1 MESPS
6 GKKVAV
12 IGSGIA
18 GLSAAWLL
26 HRNGAHVTL
35 YESEETVGGHTLTD
49 DSSGFPVDLGF
60 QVFNLTT
67 YPHMTAFLDA
77 LGVDSEPSDMSFAL
91 SVDDGRLE
99 WASHSLDTVFTQ
111 RSNITSP
118 SFLRMLKDVLRFG
131 KEAPRVLEH
140 GASNYSGMTLG
151 AYLAKHK
158 YSKAFIDNYIL
169 PMCAAVWS
177 IPSST
182 VLNFP
187 ITMLVRFWVN
197 HHLLDITQRPVWRV
211 VKGRSRT
218 YAQRVVSELPDLRVS
233 TPVHQIKSMGPS
245 GPVQIEAKDGVALYD
260 AVVCATHSDTTL
272 HMLSPTTSAD
282 SNTDLEEIL
291 DVLRGIPYSENDVWL
306 HTDSSLM
313 PRDRKA
319 WASWNCLTGSAAE
332 AQNRAVCVS
341 YWVNSLQSL
350 PSSAPDLFVTL
361 NPVHE
366 PAEGTVHRRLK
377 LAHPI
382 FGPESVS
389 SQARVPTVQGKGGIY
404 LAGAWCGYGF
414 HEDGIKSAVDA
425 VTTMGATIPWMP
437 RTTSPKISWVDSA
450 AITMFD
456 KFAKIS
462 ITTGRLR
469 FILPT
474 GAELC
479 YGQPA
484 PAPLVEGQEWRG
496 RPPLD
501 VIVRIYNTSFFRKVI
516 TRHDTGLGES
526 YMDGDFEV
534 ISGIDGSG
542 DIGSLIAVMTANA
555 HDIEKKREFLGIFNK
570 LGDRA
575 LALAHKARSNTVTGS
590 RKNIE
595 EHYDAGNDMY
605 RLFLDETMTYSCGIW
620 TADTTTG
627 GGGGTVVAPD
637 LKTSQYNK
645 LDALIAKADLKPEHH
660 VLEIGCGWGS
670 FAMRAASTTG
680 CRVTGL
686 TLSKE
691 QLAEANMRV
700 KAAGLEDKITLLF
713 CDYRDVPGL
722 GTYDRVVSC
731 EMIEAVG
738 HEHLRAYFM
747 TVGAALKPGGR
758 AVIQVIAEPDERY
771 EAYCISSDFIRE
783 HIFPGGHLPSV
794 GACVESARGTGLT
807 VHGCEDIGPDY
818 AVTLRAWRKTWEEK
832 KNDVLNLGYSEW
844 FWRKY
849 RFYFAYCEGAFDA
862 KYIHTFQMTW
872 VKDQVPSLTEGDV
885 RIAMERSKA
894 GLPVE
899 VALNSGV
906 GATARALFSKD
917 DGSISSTSP
926 RNDALTQIIMS
937 VYFFLAGVAVSTS
950 HVLWLLPLVT
960 ALSAFLF
967 SINAAISRWLL
978 PFYPSLTPDRAT
990 LWNLQAVHLMYS
1002 PIAAACAAWQVMTH
1016 PDALSLVAPQTGT
1029 PLDLALAAASAGFF
1043 GFALWTEVGSK
1054 LYRRNYWAVLH
1065 YTVLLVM
1072 FSSAAYKNINT
1083 PFLAVTLLSEFN
1095 TVFLMLRSQAAI
1107 STGSETVNSSSIG
1120 NFKGKESSAF
1130 VKMLGVVNFLTFVLF
1145 RLIAHAALAT
1155 TVFVNP
1161 QAFPSHGT
1169 HCMAVA
1175 GMVYMN
1181 AANVKHA
1188 VSFVRRSDVRTKQG
1202 DPRKQN

>member
-1 MESPS
+1 
-6 GKKVAV
+6 
-12 IGSGIA
+12 
-18 GLSAAWLL
+18 
-26 HRNGAHVTL
+26 VTL
-35 YESEETVGGHTLTD
+35 YESEATIGGHTLTD

-99 WASHSLDTVFTQ
+99 WASHSLDTVFAQ
-111 RSNITSP
+111 RSNIASP
-118 SFLRMLKDVLRFG
+118 TFLVMLKDVLRFG

-140 GASNYSGMTLG
+140 GATNYSGMTLG
-151 AYLAKHK
+151 AYLTKHK
-158 YSKAFIDNYIL
+158 YSKSFIDNYIL

-177 IPSST
+177 VPSST

-218 YAQRVVSELPDLRVS
+218 YAERVVSELPDVRVS
-233 TPVHQIKSMGPS
+233 TPVQQIKSLGAS

-272 HMLSPTTSAD
+272 KMLSSSVD
-282 SNTDLEEIL
+282 SNTGLEETL

-306 HTDSSLM
+306 HTDPSLM

-319 WASWNCLTGSAAE
+319 WASWNCLTGSAPE
-332 AQNRAVCVS
+332 AQDRAVCVS

-350 PSSAPDLFVTL
+350 PTSAPDLFVTL

-389 SQARVPTVQGKGGIY
+389 SQARVPQVQGKGGIY

-414 HEDGIKSAVDA
+414 HEDGIKSAVEA
-425 VTTMGATIPWMP
+425 VTRMGATIPWVP
-437 RTTSPKISWVDSA
+437 RTTSPKLSWVDSA

-456 KFAKIS
+456 KFAKAS
-462 ITTGRLR
+462 VTTGRLR
-469 FILPT
+469 LILPT
-474 GAELC
+474 GTELC
-479 YGQPA
+479 YGEPA

-542 DIGSLIAVMTANA
+542 DLGSLIAVVTANA
-555 HDIEKKREFLGIFNK
+555 HNIEDKRGVLGIFNK

-575 LALAHKARSNTVTGS
+575 LALAHRARSNTVTGS

-605 RLFLDETMTYSCGIW
+605 KLFLDESMTYSCGIW
-620 TADTTTG
+620 DTSLSPGAGITG
-627 GGGGTVVAPD
+627 VAPD

-670 FAMRAASTTG
+670 FAMRAAATTG
-680 CRVTGL
+680 CHVTGL

-691 QLAEANMRV
+691 QLAEANARV
-700 KAAGLEDKITLLF
+700 KAAGLEDKVTLLF

-758 AVIQVIAEPDERY
+758 AVLQVIAEPDERY
-771 EAYCISSDFIRE
+771 EAYCNSSDFIRE

-794 GACVESARGTGLT
+794 GVCVESARGTGLT

-832 KNDVLNLGYSEW
+832 KADVLNLGYSEK

-849 RFYFAYCEGAFDA
+849 QFYFAYCEGGFDA

-872 VKDQVPSLTEGDV
+872 VKDQVPTLTEADV
-885 RIAMERSKA
+885 RNAMERSKA

-899 VALNSGV
+899 VAPG
-906 GATARALFSKD
+906 GAGTTAIFSKD
-917 DGSISSTSP
+917 AVTLVSPSTITTSG
-926 RNDALTQIIMS
+926 DALTQIIMS
-937 VYFFLAGVAVSTS
+937 IYFFLAGVAVSTS
-950 HVLWLLPLVT
+950 RVLWLLPLVT
-960 ALSAFLF
+960 ALSALLF
-967 SINAAISRWLL
+967 SLNAAVSRWLI
-978 PFYPSLTPDRAT
+978 PSYPSLSLDRAT
-990 LWNLQAVHLMYS
+990 LWNLQAVHLIYS
-1002 PIAAACAAWQVMTH
+1002 PIAAACAAWHVLTH
-1016 PDALSLVAPQTGT
+1016 PDALSLVAPQTTT
-1029 PLDLALAAASAGFF
+1029 PLSQALAAASAGFF

-1107 STGSETVNSSSIG
+1107 SKGSDVAVSTTSSSS
-1120 NFKGKESSAF
+1120 NTSTRKPSAF
-1130 VKMLGVVNFLTFVLF
+1130 GKMLSVVDFLTFVVF
-1145 RLIAHAALAT
+1145 RLLSHAALAS
-1155 TVFVNP
+1155 VVVMSP
-1161 QAFPSHGT
+1161 QSFPSHAT

-1188 VSFVRRSDVRTKQG
+1188 LFFVRGSGVSSKAI
-1202 DPRKQN
+1202 KQN

>member
-1 MESPS
+1 MICSSHPQFY
-6 GKKVAV
+6 
-12 IGSGIA
+12 
-18 GLSAAWLL
+18 
-26 HRNGAHVTL
+26 RNGAHVTL
-35 YESEETVGGHTLTD
+35 YESEETIGGHTLTD

-111 RSNITSP
+111 RSNLASP
-118 SFLRMLKDVLRFG
+118 SFLIMLKDVLRFG

-140 GASNYSGMTLG
+140 GATNYSGMTLG
-151 AYLAKHK
+151 DYLTKHK
-158 YSKAFIDNYIL
+158 YSKSFIDNYIL

-187 ITMLVRFWVN
+187 ITMLVRFWAN

-218 YAQRVVSELPDLRVS
+218 YAQRVVSELPDVRVS
-233 TPVHQIKSMGPS
+233 TPVQQIKSLGPS
-245 GPVQIEAKDGVALYD
+245 GPVQIEANDGVVLYD

-272 HMLSPTTSAD
+272 QILSSSVD
-282 SNTDLEEIL
+282 STNSTGLNEIL

-306 HTDSSLM
+306 HTDPSLM
-313 PRDRKA
+313 PRDRKS

-332 AQNRAVCVS
+332 AQDRPVCVS

-350 PSSAPDLFVTL
+350 PTSAPDLFVTL

-389 SQARVPTVQGKGGIY
+389 SQARVPQVQGKGGIY

-425 VTTMGATIPWMP
+425 VTTMGATLPWVP
-437 RTTSPKISWVDSA
+437 RTTSPKLSWIDSA
-450 AITMFD
+450 AIAMFD
-456 KFAKIS
+456 KFAKVS
-462 ITTGRLR
+462 IKTGRLR

-501 VIVRIYNTSFFRKVI
+501 VIVRIYDTSFFRKVI

-542 DIGSLIAVMTANA
+542 DLGSLIAVMTANA
-555 HDIEKKREFLGIFNK
+555 HNIEEKRGVLGIFNK

-575 LALAHKARSNTVTGS
+575 LALAHRARSNTVTGS

-605 RLFLDETMTYSCGIW
+605 KLFLDETMTYSCGIW
-620 TADTTTG
+620 DTMNTTATG
-627 GGGGTVVAPD
+627 IAPD

-645 LDALIAKADLKPEHH
+645 LDALIAKADIKPEHH

-691 QLAEANMRV
+691 QLAEANLRV
-700 KAAGLEDKITLLF
+700 KAAGLEDKVSLLF

-771 EAYCISSDFIRE
+771 EAYCNSSDFIRE

-818 AVTLRAWRKTWEEK
+818 AVTIRAWRKMWEEK
-832 KNDVLNLGYSEW
+832 KADVLNLGYSEW

-849 RFYFAYCEGAFDA
+849 RFYFVYCEGAFDA

-872 VKDQVPSLTEGDV
+872 VKDQVPSLTEADV
-885 RIAMERSKA
+885 RNAMERSKA
-894 GLPVE
+894 GLPVDI
-899 VALNSGV
+899 AQNNT
-906 GATARALFSKD
+906 GAVLSNKD
-917 DGSISSTSP
+917 VSSSLGSSSSSS
-926 RNDALTQIIMS
+926 DAVTHIIMS

-950 HVLWLLPLVT
+950 RVLWLLPLVSF
-960 ALSAFLF
+960 LSAMLF
-967 SINAAISRWLL
+967 SINAVLSRWLVSS
-978 PFYPSLTPDRAT
+978 YSSLSPDRAT
-990 LWNLQAVHLMYS
+990 LWNLQAVHLVYS
-1002 PIAAACAAWQVMTH
+1002 PIAAACAAWHVLTH
-1016 PDALSLVAPQTGT
+1016 PDALSLVAPQTCT
-1029 PLDLALAAASAGFF
+1029 PLSQALAAASAGFF

-1083 PFLAVTLLSEFN
+1083 PFLAATLLSEFN
-1095 TVFLMLRSQAAI
+1095 TVFLLLRSQAAI
-1107 STGSETVNSSSIG
+1107 TTPNTSSSTL
-1120 NFKGKESSAF
+1120 KTSSATS
-1130 VKMLGVVNFLTFVLF
+1130 KALGVVDFFTFLIF
-1145 RLIAHAALAT
+1145 RLVAHAALAS
-1155 TVFVNP
+1155 TVIISP

-1175 GMVYMN
+1175 GMLYMN
-1181 AANVKHA
+1181 AANLKHA
-1188 VSFVRRSDVRTKQG
+1188 VSFIRRSKPAD
-1202 DPRKQN
+1202 DHIKQN

>member
-1 MESPS
+1 
-6 GKKVAV
+6 
-12 IGSGIA
+12 
-18 GLSAAWLL
+18 
-26 HRNGAHVTL
+26 
-35 YESEETVGGHTLTD
+35 
-49 DSSGFPVDLGF
+49 
-60 QVFNLTT
+60 
-67 YPHMTAFLDA
+67 
-77 LGVDSEPSDMSFAL
+77 
-91 SVDDGRLE
+91 
-99 WASHSLDTVFTQ
+99 
-111 RSNITSP
+111 
-118 SFLRMLKDVLRFG
+118 
-131 KEAPRVLEH
+131 
-140 GASNYSGMTLG
+140 
-151 AYLAKHK
+151 
-158 YSKAFIDNYIL
+158 
-169 PMCAAVWS
+169 
-177 IPSST
+177 
-182 VLNFP
+182 
-187 ITMLVRFWVN
+187 
-197 HHLLDITQRPVWRV
+197 
-211 VKGRSRT
+211 
-218 YAQRVVSELPDLRVS
+218 
-233 TPVHQIKSMGPS
+233 
-245 GPVQIEAKDGVALYD
+245 
-260 AVVCATHSDTTL
+260 
-272 HMLSPTTSAD
+272 
-282 SNTDLEEIL
+282 
-291 DVLRGIPYSENDVWL
+291 
-306 HTDSSLM
+306 
-313 PRDRKA
+313 
-319 WASWNCLTGSAAE
+319 
-332 AQNRAVCVS
+332 
-341 YWVNSLQSL
+341 
-350 PSSAPDLFVTL
+350 
-361 NPVHE
+361 
-366 PAEGTVHRRLK
+366 
-377 LAHPI
+377 
-382 FGPESVS
+382 
-389 SQARVPTVQGKGGIY
+389 
-404 LAGAWCGYGF
+404 
-414 HEDGIKSAVDA
+414 
-425 VTTMGATIPWMP
+425 
-437 RTTSPKISWVDSA
+437 
-450 AITMFD
+450 
-456 KFAKIS
+456 
-462 ITTGRLR
+462 
-469 FILPT
+469 
-474 GAELC
+474 
-479 YGQPA
+479 
-484 PAPLVEGQEWRG
+484 
-496 RPPLD
+496 
-501 VIVRIYNTSFFRKVI
+501 
-516 TRHDTGLGES
+516 
-526 YMDGDFEV
+526 
-534 ISGIDGSG
+534 
-542 DIGSLIAVMTANA
+542 
-555 HDIEKKREFLGIFNK
+555 
-570 LGDRA
+570 
-575 LALAHKARSNTVTGS
+575 
-590 RKNIE
+590 
-595 EHYDAGNDMY
+595 
-605 RLFLDETMTYSCGIW
+605 MTYSCGIW

-637 LKTSQYNK
+637 LKPSQYNK

-926 RNDALTQIIMS
+926 RKRCSDADYH
-937 VYFFLAGVAVSTS
+937 VY
-950 HVLWLLPLVT
+950 
-960 ALSAFLF
+960 
-967 SINAAISRWLL
+967 
-978 PFYPSLTPDRAT
+978 RAT

-1107 STGSETVNSSSIG
+1107 STGSETVNSSSLG